1 MTAAPRSAEWTDRP
15 DIGHLFLLAVI
26 RHAGPIRVD
35 LHVAPRI
42 LLVTA
47 RPDIALV
54 NGLRACVAEFA
65 AVLLCI
71 AWRRERGRGEYYGK
85 HSQTLLQVNHEA
97 FPSIVAWSAER
108 TPIAQ
113 HIYPLRGDLA
123 QSILMQSMGYCGK
136 VECSRDPRCTSAS
149 ATTPKLRRTGCGKR
163 TPNTASRF
171 SLVYPSSSGYARE
184 FVGMRRWDLAVDREQ
199 EPQKWRAH
207 IATVE
212 AHEPFRSFR
221 YRGMR
226 PDGLSV

>member
-1 MTAAPRSAEWTDRP
+1 MDGPPR
-15 DIGHLFLLAVI
+15 ILVNLFLLAVI

-54 NGLRACVAEFA
+54 NGVLPRRRVHRR
-65 AVLLCI
+65 VLLCI
-71 AWRRERGRGEYYGK
+71 AWRCERGRGEYYGK

-123 QSILMQSMGYCGK
+123 QSILMQSIGFCGK
-136 VECSRDPRCTSAS
+136 VECSRDPRCTAWLIRVAS
-149 ATTPKLRRTGCGKR
+149 VALWKR
-163 TPNTASRF
+163 
-171 SLVYPSSSGYARE
+171 
-184 FVGMRRWDLAVDREQ
+184 
-199 EPQKWRAH
+199 
-207 IATVE
+207 
-212 AHEPFRSFR
+212 
-221 YRGMR
+221 
-226 PDGLSV
+226 